1 MPRQRGALNAPAVG
15 RRRSAR
21 ISSREG
27 SSAGSSLGHYV
38 STVPLNETIPFND
51 SAEVS
56 TSGDDSL
63 VINFGVLAAPP
74 ARIDSDHEEENQ
86 PAVKRPKLE
95 PVEKDATANVSA
107 LPAEDGDCCTI
118 CFCEYTPTG
127 EHRLVCLKCGHLF
140 GKECIERWI
149 RVEKNNKCPTCKAPA
164 KLADIRALFGK
175 LSVRLTPLILP
186 SGDNSELVHMKD
198 RLKFLTSENAKLE
211 QKLTDTEN
219 ELTKT
224 LRAYEEFCKL
234 HTPTIVNITKAK
246 LIVAKGK
253 VVPYSP
259 SSQGRA
265 VSYSKLGNY
274 LVIGCELP
282 GKTSSLTHGFFMLSF
297 KPNIIP
303 HRFSAHTSPIRALQT
318 SPFDERHVASV
329 ADDQMLMIRDV
340 TSPTVNVPQQKFK
353 LPTSAFCVCWIADNE
368 LVVGL
373 KNGRVLKYSRIETG
387 FEDLTEGDGNAP
399 ITSINYD
406 INHRTLLIASGRQ
419 ISAYRHGQM
428 IKLVDSGEQ
437 NRFQSFFY
445 DAESQCFLVTIQ
457 PTKTEPS
464 ILKLYKVEFGSP
476 LTVCQIGEHKTGIV
490 KNNRN
495 VTNILW
501 KGPDNELYTAYY
513 DEDRG
518 TTVILNWGQQNDQRD
533 SKRSATLSFSIKKSL
548 EYEFITDLLYVTRE
562 RASSQGTADS
572 SPLHQLFL
580 IARNKFAS
588 HFVKYD

>member
-1 MPRQRGALNAPAVG
+1 MPRQRGARNAPAVG

-27 SSAGSSLGHYV
+27 SSVGSSLGHHV
-38 STVPLNETIPFND
+38 GITANLNETMSFFND
-51 SAEVS
+51 DSGEVS
-56 TSGDDSL
+56 TSGDDTL
-63 VINFGVLAAPP
+63 VINFGVLAAPT

-95 PVEKDATANVSA
+95 PVEKDATANVSSLA
-107 LPAEDGDCCTI
+107 AEDGDCCTI
-118 CFCEYTPTG
+118 CFLRVHADRRTS
-127 EHRLVCLKCGHLF
+127 V
-140 GKECIERWI
+140 ECIERWI

-175 LSVRLTPLILP
+175 LS
-186 SGDNSELVHMKD
+186 SGDNSEIAHMKD
-198 RLKFLTSENAKLE
+198 QLKFLTSEKAKLE

-234 HTPTIVNITKAK
+234 HTSTIVNVTKAK

-259 SSQGRA
+259 TSQGRA

-274 LVIGCELP
+274 IVVGCELP
-282 GKTSSLTHGFFMLSF
+282 GKTSTLTHGFFMLSF
-297 KPNIIP
+297 KPNITP
-303 HRFSAHTSPIRALQT
+303 HRFSAHTCPIRALQT

-353 LPTSAFCVCWIADNE
+353 LPTSALCVCWIADNE
-368 LVVGL
+368 LVVGM

-387 FEDLTEGDGNAP
+387 FEDLTEGDGTA
-399 ITSINYD
+399 SIISMNYD
-406 INHRTLLIASGRQ
+406 INHRTLLITSGRQ
-419 ISAYRHGQM
+419 ISAYRHGHM

-445 DAESQCFLVTIQ
+445 DAESQCFLVTML
-457 PTKTEPS
+457 PTKTDPS

-476 LTVCQIGEHKTGIV
+476 LTVCQIGEHRTGIV
-490 KNNRN
+490 KNTRN

-501 KGPDNELYTAYY
+501 KGPDNDLYTAYY

-533 SKRSATLSFSIKKSL
+533 SKRSATLSFSIKKSPD
-548 EYEFITDLLYVTRE
+548 YEVITDLLYVTRE

-572 SPLHQLFL
+572 PPLHQLFL